1 MIYGLLEL
9 QAAFGHICLWLYN
22 LLIIQ
27 ILTANIT
34 LTMNIV
40 ITLPTELIAAILDRK
55 KSIEVRSKLPLYFD
69 SNNDV
74 VFVAMK
80 ETHKIP
86 IYFTVKNF
94 VVYDSSYMND
104 EEIANAASVPVK
116 WIADYRTGKRF
127 VYVWVIGYVCE
138 LTNPVFA
145 WNALQMTN
153 NPQSFIY
160 KNYHWEKLRIH
171 RCFASWQMTY
181 DDMNRLMQPIKR
193 QKDWLRKLK
202 KAIQ

>member
-1 MIYGLLEL
+1 
-9 QAAFGHICLWLYN
+9 
-22 LLIIQ
+22 
-27 ILTANIT
+27 
-34 LTMNIV
+34 MNIV
-40 ITLPTELIAAILDRK
+40 ITLPTELIVAILDRK
-55 KSIEVRSKLPLYFD
+55 KSVEVRSKLPLHFD
-69 SNNDV
+69 PNNDV

-80 ETHKIP
+80 ETHMIP
-86 IYFTVKNF
+86 IYFTVKKF
-94 VVYDSSYMND
+94 VVLGSSYTND

-127 VYVWVIGYVCE
+127 VYAWVIGYVCE
-138 LTNPVFA
+138 LDNPIFA

-160 KNYHWEKLRIH
+160 KDYHWQKLRVH

-181 DDMNRLMQPIKR
+181 DDMNVLMQPIKR
-193 QKDWLRKLK
+193 QKEWLREQN